1 MPLPFAPANSHHSHS
16 VRTALACGERGRERG
31 SGGWEGNSMSKRD
44 GETQPPSRWKR
55 DGVDLQALED
65 KLRIEID
72 PAFFEAEQDF
82 R

>member
-1 MPLPFAPANSHHSHS
+1 MGTSDAGKH
-16 VRTALACGERGRERG
+16 
-31 SGGWEGNSMSKRD
+31 
-44 GETQPPSRWKR
+44 
-55 DGVDLQALED
+55 LQALED